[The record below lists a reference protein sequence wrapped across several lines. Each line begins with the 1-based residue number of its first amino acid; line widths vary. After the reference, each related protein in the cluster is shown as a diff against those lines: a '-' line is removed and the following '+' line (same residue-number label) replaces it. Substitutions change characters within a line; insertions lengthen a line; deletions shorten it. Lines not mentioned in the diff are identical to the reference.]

1 MIVATFF
8 FIISKVEFFKAGQGN
23 LFKRQVQEGINENVK
38 FGTQAMGVSFA
49 FGLVPKDI
57 SKGSIIEQYPEF
69 YKNAQWKV
77 QMFFV
82 NQTENRLAA

>member
-1 MIVATFF
+1 MIVATFI
-8 FIISKVEFFKAGQGN
+8 FIINKVEFFKAGKGTIN
-23 LFKRQVQEGINENVK
+23 NIQVQEGINEHIK
-38 FGTQAMGVSFA
+38 FGTQAMGTSFA

-57 SKGSIIEQYPEF
+57 SQGSIIEQYPEF

-82 NQTENRLAA
+82 N